1 MLTVVSPV
9 FDPLALLSR
18 ADFFYWDNE
27 ILYVLYSRTVESWP
41 AALKCVTR
49 SHWTSCICTAVE
61 LLNYC
66 GASVDHAKWN
76 RMRSKFL
83 LENKPNMGIRDE
95 HSRWI
100 RGMLIAITVI
110 MNILAMHNLGKCVY
124 FFLCILSVCVLC
136 WSLSYGF
143 FFGHKQNCPSHR
155 YDQDRNPF
163 LMSKVT
169 AYLPTPP
176 TSNLFDIFKI
186 TVYTIHTITQR
197 VV

>member
-1 MLTVVSPV
+1 MLTGISPV

-18 ADFFYWDNE
+18 ADFFYWDNK
-27 ILYVLYSRTVESWP
+27 ILYVLYSRENRVNSMMLCGEQTVESWP

-66 GASVDHAKWN
+66 GA
-76 RMRSKFL
+76 FL

-110 MNILAMHNLGKCVY
+110 MNILAMHNFGKCVY

-169 AYLPTPP
+169 AYLPTPA